1 MEFQIDDLS
10 LEEKIGQMLI
20 VGVESNKNR
29 IEDKQDIN
37 AFIELKQIEN
47 IEKGIEEKSI
57 KPSLEGKGDI
67 PFTEK

>member
-29 IEDKQDIN
+29 IDKKI
-37 AFIELKQIEN
+37 F
-47 IEKGIEEKSI
+47 
-57 KPSLEGKGDI
+57 
-67 PFTEK
+67 